1 MFIGY
6 NLFIFSEPINN
17 KLVVTNN
24 INNTIVSNH
33 RSNTLTHQQQQHQQQ
48 QQQQHLFRQQTTV
61 TTVNSQTGAGS
72 PAAGTGLSPLAQH
85 SLMMHNSSPNNT
97 VGSNQTLL
105 VCSPATINAVVANN
119 KNNNANRSTMSL
131 AASLS
136 STMTF
141 TKFSSLYSSNSTHLL
156 PPVN

>member
-1 MFIGY
+1 MFINHY
-6 NLFIFSEPINN
+6 QFIFSETVNN

-24 INNTIVSNH
+24 INNTVVSNH
-33 RSNTLTHQQQQHQQQ
+33 RSNTIVQ
-48 QQQQHLFRQQTTV
+48 QQQQHMFRQQQTTV
-61 TTVNSQTGAGS
+61 TTVNSQTGSGLGS
-72 PAAGTGLSPLAQH
+72 PAAGTGLSPLAQQ
-85 SLMMHNSSPNNT
+85 SLMMHNSSTSNT
-97 VGSNQTLL
+97 GGSNQTLL

-119 KNNNANRSTMSL
+119 KNNAIRSTMSL

-156 PPVN
+156 APVN